1 MSARQ
6 RFLDAVRSPPT
17 DVVAVRQRLLSRAER
32 LAETVPR
39 AAVPPAVDVVV
50 AGSGFLSV
58 YYLGV
63 HSVLSRLT
71 DCKRFAGASSGAQA
85 PFQLLLAGEAAT
97 LDSYLCHGLL
107 FGRQWL
113 GPAMFSAD
121 QNWKALSAELV
132 SRHAHEL
139 PKLDGRC
146 VVSVTRWTRGGP
158 RNVLYTEWS
167 GQQQLATEAFY
178 ATGTALTRCGG
189 YWCSDG
195 GMTNNE
201 PVFAD
206 APERAQLVVRPTR
219 SGLPMRMV
227 VGYTLEQCVEAF
239 ERGQDD
245 AVRLFERDGSGAPAP
260 RALEWLRAPRGE
272 TGMG

>member
-195 GMTNNE
+195 GCACE
-201 PVFAD
+201 PQL
-206 APERAQLVVRPTR
+206 ERAHRRRSRDSMCVWSSALAAVVD
-219 SGLPMRMV
+219 G
-227 VGYTLEQCVEAF
+227 AA
-239 ERGQDD
+239 QDD
-245 AVRLFERDGSGAPAP
+245 QQRARVRRCARASAARCAPDALRPAHAHGGGVHARAVR
-260 RALEWLRAPRGE
+260 RGF
-272 TGMG
+272 